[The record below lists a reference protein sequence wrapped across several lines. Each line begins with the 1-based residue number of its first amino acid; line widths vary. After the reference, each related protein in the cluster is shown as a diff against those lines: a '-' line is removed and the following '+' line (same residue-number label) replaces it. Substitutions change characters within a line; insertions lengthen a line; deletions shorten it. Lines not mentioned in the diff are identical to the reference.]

1 MPLELSQQARQR
13 IAAVRAR
20 YPEAQAACLPALWIA
35 QDELGYVPDEA
46 VALVAREL
54 GLPEAHV
61 FGVVTF
67 YTMYLRHKPGK
78 FLIQLC
84 TNVSCWA
91 NGAYNLLE
99 HLEQRLGIKRG
110 ETTKDGLFTLLEV
123 ECLAACGQ
131 APMMLVNDVYY
142 YDLTRDKVNA
152 ILDELR
158 VRGTGHA

>member
-1 MPLELSQQARQR
+1 MALELSEKARQR

-35 QDELGYVPDEA
+35 QEELGYVPDE
-46 VALVAREL
+46 VIPLVAREL
-54 GLPEAHV
+54 GLSEAHV
-61 FGVVTF
+61 YGVATF
-67 YTMYLRHKPGK
+67 YTMYLRQKPGR

-91 NGAYNLLE
+91 NGAYDLLA
-99 HLEQRLGIKRG
+99 HLEERLRIKRG
-110 ETTKDGLFTLLEV
+110 ETTPDGLFTLLEV

-131 APMMLVNDVYY
+131 APMMLVNETYH

-152 ILDELR
+152 LLDDLR
-158 VRGTGHA
+158 VKGTGHA

>member
-35 QDELGYVPDEA
+35 QEELGHVPDEA

-54 GLPEAHV
+54 GLSEAHV
-61 FGVVTF
+61 YGVVTF
-67 YTMYLRHKPGK
+67 YTMYLRQKPGT

-84 TNVSCWA
+84 TNVACWA
-91 NGAYNLLE
+91 NGAYDLLA
-99 HLEQRLGIKRG
+99 HLEERLRIKCG
-110 ETTKDGLFTLLEV
+110 ETTPDGLFTLLEV

-131 APMMLVNDVYY
+131 APTMLVNDTYY
-142 YDLTRDKVNA
+142 YDLTRDKVNTL
-152 ILDELR
+152 IDELR
-158 VRGTGHA
+158 VKGTGHA

>member
-1 MPLELSQQARQR
+1 MPLELSPQARQR

-20 YPEAQAACLPALWIA
+20 YPETQAACLPALWIA
-35 QDELGYVPDEA
+35 QEEFGYVPDEA
-46 VALVAREL
+46 VGLVAREL
-54 GLPEAHV
+54 GLSEAHV
-61 FGVVTF
+61 YGVVTF
-67 YTMYLRHKPGK
+67 YTMYLRSKPAK
-78 FLIQLC
+78 YLIQLC

-131 APMMLVNDVYY
+131 APMMLVNDVYCY
-142 YDLTRDKVNA
+142 GLTRDKVDA
-152 ILDELR
+152 LISELTAQ
-158 VRGTGHA
+158 GTGNA